1 MDAWPNI
8 NEEQRQ
14 ETCEDGEHDET
25 GRDEGDSDD
34 AVWKQDGP
42 MKEERQ
48 RIEKLTVPSLKDELK
63 ACDASRKG
71 KKPELVERLLDATK
85 AHWTAHGTILS
96 TTTNIIRSQHPL
108 SIRSASN
115 DEDEP
120 VPRAKGQSAK
130 GQLYDRGMINK
141 MAASF
146 SPAR

>member
-1 MDAWPNI
+1 MFGAAGGADAFADADAM
-8 NEEQRQ
+8 EEQR
-14 ETCEDGEHDET
+14 
-25 GRDEGDSDD
+25 
-34 AVWKQDGP
+34 

-71 KKPELVERLLDATK
+71 KKTELVERLLDATK

-96 TTTNIIRSQHPL
+96 TTTNIIRS
-108 SIRSASN
+108 ASN
-115 DEDEP
+115 DEDEV
-120 VPRAKGQSAK
+120 VPRVKGQSAK